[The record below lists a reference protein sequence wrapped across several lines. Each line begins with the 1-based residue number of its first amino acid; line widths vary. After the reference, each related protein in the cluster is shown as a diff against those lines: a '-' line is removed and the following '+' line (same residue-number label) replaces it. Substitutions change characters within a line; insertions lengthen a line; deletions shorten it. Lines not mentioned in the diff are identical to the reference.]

1 MRELYHDKLVSLLER
16 WSSDPD
22 LDFARSW
29 MYGAIIASY
38 EMGVISLDEEFAL
51 LPRYCDLTL

>member
-1 MRELYHDKLVSLLER
+1 MRKLYYDKLVSLLER

-29 MYGAIIASY
+29 MYGAIVASY
-38 EMGVISLDEEFAL
+38 EMGVISLDKELEL
-51 LPRYCDLTL
+51 LRRYCDLAL

>member
-1 MRELYHDKLVSLLER
+1 MRELSHVKLVLLLER

-22 LDFARSW
+22 LDFAQSW

-38 EMGVISLDEEFAL
+38 VMGVISLDEELAFL
-51 LPRYCDLTL
+51 RRYCDLAV

>member
-1 MRELYHDKLVSLLER
+1 MRKLCYYKLVLLLER

-22 LDFARSW
+22 LDFAKSW

-38 EMGVISLDEEFAL
+38 TMGVISLDEEFAL
-51 LPRYCDLTL
+51 LRRYCDLAL